1 MAMAA
6 RILTLRLGCCC
17 YSPRSVPRVLPITL
31 FYCPARS
38 LNPTT
43 ALSNPTTSSS
53 SSLRG
58 TTETWLP
65 ALRSPVRCVSSEA
78 AGEGPRMPARLAQ
91 KQAALNAQPVYDDLD
106 QPVPKISL
114 GEPWSFPWMRIH
126 LYKVEVEEGIIPFAR
141 CLFFSLHLFLL
152 AGQSLASP
160 HRN

>member
-17 YSPRSVPRVLPITL
+17 YSPRSVPRVLPITW

-38 LNPTT
+38 LNPTTT

-58 TTETWLP
+58 TKETWLP
-65 ALRSPVRCVSSEA
+65 ALRSPVRCMSSEA

-114 GEPWSFPWMRIH
+114 GEPSSFPWMRIH
-126 LYKVEVEEGIIPFAR
+126 LYKVVVKKG
-141 CLFFSLHLFLL
+141 LFHLPDACSSLSIFSYL
-152 AGQSLASP
+152 QDSL
-160 HRN
+160 